1 MTPDKA
7 NFFKAKISYSFCQ
20 KKIIQNQNI
29 TRYRYIFVFHAH
41 TKQTLLA
48 IYIFNLLTSIDIF
61 FAFIYLLFIYF
72 LFDIFCS
79 PCKDKL
85 FNERAY
91 TLFIPCL
98 FLILDMPNCSFD
110 APAVSSEKSLNIL
123 SDEKI

>member
-7 NFFKAKISYSFCQ
+7 NFFKAKFPTVFV

-41 TKQTLLA
+41 TKQILLA
-48 IYIFNLLTSIDIF
+48 IYIYNLLTSIDIF

-85 FNERAY
+85 FNERA
-91 TLFIPCL
+91 L

-123 SDEKI
+123 SDEKNIRITAL